1 MKASVSVASGLAL
14 LVLLSVAGAF
24 AVKPVFQHGL
34 SLRRVAPEKPAATE
48 VDAEIDATTR
58 KWGLEGGLLKSA
70 KAGNM
75 DQAKM
80 LLKKYG
86 SAYLVTSI
94 TLAAISFSICYALVD
109 AGVDVGS
116 LLAKVGIAVD
126 TGSTANTAG
135 TAAIAYIGSCEY
147 AASCCLFPV
156 CLKKPLSKSDAN
168 NSQLV
173 SHYVWMLSLQL

>member
-14 LVLLSVAGAF
+14 LVLLSVADAF